1 MSAECSTYISY
12 YYVDSIVLYM
22 VYVVMFIRVAKQKR
36 GDKIYRHLQIA
47 ESYRDPNKGGSPRTR
62 IIAHLGTVEG
72 LGQDQIERLIDGLQ
86 KAIGK
91 PSAKGAACEPAFAS
105 DFGHVFAVSHV
116 WDSLGLS
123 SALHSA
129 GLNGE
134 TTFNPVELVR
144 LLVANRIC
152 DPCSKL
158 ALLEWLDSVRFP
170 GFEEKRPAYQHLLR
184 AMDRLIAVKEKAE
197 PLIARLFRDKVKPEG
212 DLVFYDITSTWF
224 DGDRSLTEDDIRRY
238 GYSRDGRFDRRQI
251 TIGVVMGSNGI
262 PLCHHVF
269 PGNTVDKATV
279 AQVVVD
285 LKTRF
290 KLRSVI
296 FVGDRGMLS
305 DDNVDALLAEEF
317 GYIVAHPL
325 RRGAVARE
333 GIRRLA
339 GKFDPQCQEEQYAQD
354 VSSGIRCVLAYSPKI
369 AAEVRD
375 GRQQRLREADA
386 FVKERLARL
395 KKPAPKGRKPTPQ
408 GTYDRIRDHL
418 RDKGLL
424 SLYVLEIV
432 GEKLTVK
439 PDKKARE
446 WEERIDGLLLLETT
460 DLTSPAEE
468 IVKRYKELAEIE
480 RGWRALKS
488 TLLLRPVYHWTEERI
503 RAHVF
508 MCVLALQ
515 IERWMRNKLKGTSVP
530 TAIRQLRRIK
540 MVEMV
545 EGENLRRL
553 PTRAT
558 MEQREILRQLGVPTP
573 ETAKADVV

>member
-1 MSAECSTYISY
+1 
-12 YYVDSIVLYM
+12 
-22 VYVVMFIRVAKQKR
+22 MFIRLHKQKQA
-36 GDKIYRHLQIA
+36 GKTYTSVLLC
-47 ESYRDPNKGGSPRTR
+47 ESYRDPEKGGSPRNR
-62 IIAHLGTVEG
+62 VVINLGPLDKLGMDTVKK
-72 LGQDQIERLIDGLQ
+72 LGQGFLRIAGATKDVTAPPE
-86 KAIGK
+86 AV
-91 PSAKGAACEPAFAS
+91 SAP
-105 DFGHVFAVSHV
+105 DFGHVFAISHV

-123 SALHSA
+123 RALRRA

-134 TTFNPVELVR
+134 TTFNPVEMVK
-144 LLVANRIC
+144 LLVTNRIC

-158 ALLEWLDSVRFP
+158 ALLEWLDSVHFP

-184 AMDRLIAVKEKAE
+184 SMDRLIAVKEKAE
-197 PLIARLFRDKVKPEG
+197 PLVARLFRDKGMPEG

-224 DGDRSLTEDDIRRY
+224 DGDRSLVEDDIRRY

-251 TIGVVMGSNGI
+251 TIGVVMGSDGV

-269 PGNTVDKATV
+269 PGNTVDKSTV
-279 AQVVVD
+279 AEVVAD
-285 LKTRF
+285 LKSRF
-290 KLRSVI
+290 KLRQVI

-325 RRGAVARE
+325 RRGVVARE
-333 GIRRLA
+333 GIRLLA
-339 GKFDPQCQEEQYAQD
+339 GKFDRDCQDEQYAED

-369 AAEVRD
+369 AAEVRE
-375 GRQQRLREADA
+375 GRQRRLADADA

-395 KKPAPKGRKPTPQ
+395 KKPSPKGRKPTTQ

-418 RDKGLL
+418 RDKGLF
-424 SLYVLEIV
+424 SLYRLEIE
-432 GEKLTVK
+432 GEKLSVK

-446 WEERIDGLLLLETT
+446 WEEVIDGMLLLETT
-460 DLTSPAEE
+460 DLVSPAEE

-515 IERWMRNKLKGTSVP
+515 IERWMRKKLKGMSVP
-530 TAIRQLRRIK
+530 AAIRQLRRIK

-545 EGENLRRL
+545 AGENKQTM
-553 PTRAT
+553 PTRVTA
-558 MEQREILRQLGVPTP
+558 EQKNILHKLGVPMP
-573 ETAKADVV
+573 ETARLL